1 MDLDMIIYKME
12 IGKMKIS
19 EVMPHLND
27 VALIYGLKLNRV
39 SEFKLARKLL
49 ANLYYREVC

>member
-1 MDLDMIIYKME
+1 MIIYKME